1 MFKYVLCFTFA
12 IFKMMLR
19 GNLKLLVVKSV
30 CLYFVGFP
38 ILILELKGSPYS
50 RILMRAQMYYLP
62 LFYSSV
68 FPNLIWE
75 YEVK

>member
-1 MFKYVLCFTFA
+1 
-12 IFKMMLR
+12 MMLR
-19 GNLKLLVVKSV
+19 ENLKLLVVKSV
-30 CLYFVGFP
+30 CLYLVGFP
-38 ILILELKGSPYS
+38 ILILELKGPPHS
-50 RILMRAQMYYLP
+50 RILVRAQMGYLP